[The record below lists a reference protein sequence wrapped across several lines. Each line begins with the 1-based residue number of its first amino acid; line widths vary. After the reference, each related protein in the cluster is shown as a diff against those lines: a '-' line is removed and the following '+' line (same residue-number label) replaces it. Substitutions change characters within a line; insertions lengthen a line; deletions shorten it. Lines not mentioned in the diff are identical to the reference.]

1 MPRYNKNFKLSIE
14 DIDIIENALKNKM
27 ELLSK
32 QKLVE
37 NDSSVKEVENKIKD
51 IHDLLG
57 RTHNQKIWY
66 RPKGIYVSG

>member
-1 MPRYNKNFKLSIE
+1 MPRYNKNFELSIE

-37 NDSSVKEVENKIKD
+37 DDSSVKEVENKIKD
-51 IHDLLG
+51 INDLLG
-57 RTHNQKIWY
+57 RIHNQKIWY